1 MCASRDSRVKGS
13 ITMNRA
19 RPAGWFLPIIMAS
32 AVVIGGVLA
41 LVLTF
46 QDNPDDP
53 TARPSPNVTLGLTAE
68 ARRSLQQGDAFPS
81 GAAGFSA
88 YYRVT
93 NTSNLSALD
102 KAAVDEAVM
111 GEVKGSTYRASPASL
126 IDTGDNYS
134 VVSLPIHNVDQTTTA
149 VHLYYDSEGWV
160 VAYFLREE
168 ESSRAWQARDLDKE
182 NPAMDAIDTTLLD
195 AINVVVED
203 ALDQPSLVAENLN
216 FYHWAHPTATDFFM
230 MANARGDM
238 GTDTISF
245 AVPESFEMQEVSVS
259 LWVSGDACA
268 SVTLDGEPLTQDRCQ
283 RQFHHTPVA
292 WNDFTNQTG
301 HTMLLEQSVSNA
313 GASGAIIMLVYSVE

>member
-1 MCASRDSRVKGS
+1 MCASRDPRVKGS
-13 ITMNRA
+13 ITMNRV

-81 GAAGFSA
+81 GDAGFSA

-93 NTSNLSALD
+93 NASSLPTLD
-102 KAAVDEAVM
+102 KAAVDKVVM
-111 GEVKGSTYRASPASL
+111 GEVKDLTYRSAPASL
-126 IDTGDNYS
+126 INTGDNYS
-134 VVSLPIHNVDQTTTA
+134 VVSLPIHNIAETTTT
-149 VHLYYDSEGWV
+149 VHLYYDDEGWV
-160 VAYFLREE
+160 VAYFLQEE
-168 ESSRAWQARDLDKE
+168 ESSRVWQARDLYGE

-203 ALDQPSLVAENLN
+203 ALDRPALVEENLN
-216 FYHWAHPTATDFFM
+216 FYHWDHPTATDFFM

-245 AVPESFEMQEVSVS
+245 AVPESFEMHEVSVS
-259 LWVSGDACA
+259 LWVSGDACG
-268 SVTLDGEPLTQDRCQ
+268 SVTLDGEPLTRDRCH
-283 RQFHHTPVA
+283 RQFHHAPVA
-292 WNDFTNQTG
+292 WADFTGQTG
-301 HTMLLEQSVSNA
+301 HTMLLQQSVSST
-313 GASGAIIMLVYSVE
+313 GASGAIIMLIYSLE